1 MFSLPI
7 IHSFRFCQMCMKCWN
22 IPMET
27 HKSLVNLLKMFNAVP
42 HCLEI
47 LFTNMKIENRSMWL
61 SMWNAMSCQI
71 CEKYF
76 KNKWEWQNTCQKAP
90 TVFTTHSTSLPPS
103 GQQPDLPSKAA
114 KHHHHHPLLLG
125 HFPRLGGGGWGQ
137 RNSYRPSFSTV
148 LYWKKAG
155 MNSVVLLSCLDKW
168 NWILELLC

>member
-1 MFSLPI
+1 MGLMFSLPI

-47 LFTNMKIENRSMWL
+47 LFTNMTIENRSMWL

-76 KNKWEWQNTCQKAP
+76 KNNWEWPIIFVPWLTGEELLFW
-90 TVFTTHSTSLPPS
+90 VRV
-103 GQQPDLPSKAA
+103 DLPSRYC
-114 KHHHHHPLLLG
+114 LL
-125 HFPRLGGGGWGQ
+125 FRTPDRLTHT
-137 RNSYRPSFSTV
+137 RMSEV
-148 LYWKKAG
+148 LYF
-155 MNSVVLLSCLDKW
+155 NYTNC
-168 NWILELLC
+168 ILILYFVHCTLTTYNVQCTMYIL